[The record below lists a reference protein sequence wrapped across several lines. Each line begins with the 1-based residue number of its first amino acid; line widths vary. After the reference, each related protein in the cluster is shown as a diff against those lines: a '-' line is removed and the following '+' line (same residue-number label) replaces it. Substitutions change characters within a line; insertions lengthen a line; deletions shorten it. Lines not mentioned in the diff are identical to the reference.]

1 MFTRRLFII
10 SIVMAAS
17 IINGAGMAAT
27 KAGILEGNW
36 KLDGAFAPS
45 GETLTATIVELPEQ
59 QWRLVLPKDVKP
71 EGMNGDAVLRQA
83 EDNVFVSTSSDDVRI
98 RITVTAPGKAQ
109 MTINIDNSKGFARFA
124 YGMTRIGH

>member
-27 KAGILEGNW
+27 KADILEGNW
-36 KLDGAFAPS
+36 KLNGAFSPS
-45 GETLTATIVELPEQ
+45 GEMLTATIVELPER

-71 EGMNGDAVLRQA
+71 DGMNGDTVLRQA
-83 EDNVFVSTSSDDVRI
+83 EDNVFVSTTSGDVRI
-98 RITVTAPGKAQ
+98 RITVTAPGEAE
-109 MTINIDNSKGFARFA
+109 MSINIDNSKGFARFG